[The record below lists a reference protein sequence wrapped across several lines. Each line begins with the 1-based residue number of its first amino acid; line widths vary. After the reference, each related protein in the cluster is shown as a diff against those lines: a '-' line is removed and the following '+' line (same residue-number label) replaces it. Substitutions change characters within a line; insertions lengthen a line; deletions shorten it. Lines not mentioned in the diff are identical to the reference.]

1 LVGLLEE
8 YIKTRESYSSSPW
21 STINIKSLK
30 EVILMKNQTTKK
42 QCEDMGQFLLK
53 SDTGVKEKENGLG

>member
-1 LVGLLEE
+1 
-8 YIKTRESYSSSPW
+8 
-21 STINIKSLK
+21 
-30 EVILMKNQTTKK
+30 MKNQTTKK